1 MKQLYH
7 VHSLNW
13 FFLFWL
19 GGIIVYWNCW
29 AWRYASS
36 PGKYTAS
43 TTLHLVVT
51 LLLLIHLGIYWI
63 RFSLEGKRSLAWLFL
78 CLQAGLILLLIQMT
92 HLLYL
97 ALALSPLLFLVVAL
111 TLKQVYS
118 VLLFIGGDCLL
129 LTFYGETIGPTR
141 DWSDIWGGGWAP
153 GVGFLGLFF
162 LVTLLL
168 YIQQSQQAHERTLAL
183 LRELDEAHAQLS
195 AYALRV
201 EELTMITERQRI
213 ARDLHDTLVQGVTGL
228 LMQLGVVRT
237 QLHHQKVERAQAL
250 LELVIEQAADALADA
265 RCAIGDLR
273 TGCIRPDD
281 LIEVIQEE
289 ISRFTATTALSCH
302 TDIAVLSTTPALYC
316 EHVVRVISEG
326 LANVARHAHADTVWI
341 LATSHENQLTIEV
354 RDNGVG
360 FDPHT
365 ISAEMGH
372 YGLTGMRERARLIG
386 GQLEIA
392 STKGE
397 GTTLR
402 LHIPIHAAI
411 QQKGEMKACPGPFA

>member
-7 VHSLNW
+7 IHSLNW

-19 GGIIVYWNCW
+19 GSIIVYWNCW
-29 AWRYASS
+29 AWQYATL

-63 RFSLEGKRSLAWLFL
+63 GFSLEGKRSRAWFFL
-78 CLQAGLILLLIQMT
+78 CLQAGLILLLIQIT

-97 ALALSPLLFLVVAL
+97 ALALAPLLFLVVAL
-111 TLKQVYS
+111 TLKQIYS

-129 LTFYGETIGPTR
+129 LTLYGETIGPTR

-162 LVTLLL
+162 LISLLL

-237 QLHHQKVERAQAL
+237 QLHHQKVERAQTL
-250 LELVIEQAADALADA
+250 LEQVMEQAADALADA

-273 TGCIRPDD
+273 TGRIRPDD
-281 LIEVIQEE
+281 LVEVVQEE
-289 ISRFTATTALSCH
+289 ISRFTATTDLPCH
-302 TDIAVLSTTPALYC
+302 TDIATLATTPASYC

-326 LANVARHAHADTVWI
+326 LTNVARHAHADTVWI
-341 LATSHENQLTIEV
+341 LATSHESLLTIEV
-354 RDNGVG
+354 RDNGAG
-360 FDPHT
+360 FDPQT

-397 GTTLR
+397 GTILR
-402 LHIPIHAAI
+402 LHIPVHATV
-411 QQKGEMKACPGPFA
+411 QQKGEMKACPSPFA